1 MRRLI
6 VVSLGAAMLA
16 GCSYGA
22 KTSISPSYNVPS
34 SYERKLSGDYAVKIN
49 AEAMREDVSV
59 SGFTCSAHDY
69 PLDMRSAFETSTVKT
84 VQQVVDN
91 AKLVQSPLT
100 RADMK
105 ERNFKGLI
113 RVEGRNVDT
122 DLTVD
127 QGFFSSDMK
136 AEVQMVASI
145 NVDTPKGRALG
156 TTVSAERDK
165 KTGAGAACEGGAEA
179 ISGAAEDAMQALMR
193 RIGEEISNSP
203 RLREQISVVPRAN

>member
-1 MRRLI
+1 MKRAILA
-6 VVSLGAAMLA
+6 SLSVAMLA

-22 KTSISPSYNVPS
+22 QTSISPSYNVPS
-34 SYERKLSGDYAVKIN
+34 SYDRKLEGDYAVQVN
-49 AEAMREDVSV
+49 GETMQEDVSV
-59 SGFTCSAHDY
+59 SGFNCSAHDY
-69 PLDMRSAFETSTVKT
+69 PLDMRSAFETSTIKT
-84 VQQVVDN
+84 LQQVVDN
-91 AKLVQSPLT
+91 AKLVKNALS

-105 ERNFKGLI
+105 KQNFQGFV

-136 AEVQMVASI
+136 AEVQLVATI

-156 TTVSAERDK
+156 TTVSAQRDK

-203 RLREQISVVPRAN
+203 RLREQMSVVPVRK